1 MGKQKEKLGV
11 FPYVVGGISYIPLI
25 GVPIGVIT
33 IIYGVITR
41 KRGGML
47 LALIG
52 AGGIAFTIL
61 IYSGLFYFGFVQRGG
76 IFDKLKIELAETT
89 ITSLVRDIE
98 FYKTQNGAYPTSLKA
113 LLASF
118 PDTYVFDP
126 TQVKVGNKQQRFFY
140 YHLVG
145 DAHYYLLGVG
155 ADGEAFTSDDI
166 YPNVEVGP
174 DSGVGLLIRNR

>member
-1 MGKQKEKLGV
+1 MSTDV
-11 FPYVVGGISYIPLI
+11 
-25 GVPIGVIT
+25 
-33 IIYGVITR
+33 
-41 KRGGML
+41 
-47 LALIG
+47 
-52 AGGIAFTIL
+52 
-61 IYSGLFYFGFVQRGG
+61 
-76 IFDKLKIELAETT
+76 TT
-89 ITSLVRDIE
+89 LRYCFFRLDPSRSQVSWDIE

>member
-25 GVPIGVIT
+25 GVPIGIIT
-33 IIYGVITR
+33 IIYGLITR

-98 FYKTQNGAYPTSLKA
+98 FYKTTPSKTF
-113 LLASF
+113 LL
-118 PDTYVFDP
+118 
-126 TQVKVGNKQQRFFY
+126 FY
-140 YHLVG
+140 
-145 DAHYYLLGVG
+145 
-155 ADGEAFTSDDI
+155 
-166 YPNVEVGP
+166 
-174 DSGVGLLIRNR
+174 